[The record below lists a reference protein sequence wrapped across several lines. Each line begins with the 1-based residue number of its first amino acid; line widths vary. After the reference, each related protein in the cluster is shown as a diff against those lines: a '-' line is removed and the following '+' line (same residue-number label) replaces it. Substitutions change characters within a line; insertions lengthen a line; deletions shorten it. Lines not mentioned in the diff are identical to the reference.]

1 MMEPMLVQGSIPSPL
16 ALERARLLVV
26 QPASRGEYLRYVADA
41 LALVA
46 PDTNRTVLLGPDR
59 LDGPV
64 DWIRC
69 EGNHVQQAVTPSTNL
84 AKLANVVPDELVH
97 LARRTHAL
105 DELYDPNTWSA
116 TDLGRVCRHDAEY
129 RQGFAMLLHEG
140 GSLFGIAVVTA
151 REVDRKL
158 SEVVLEALEGFSVT
172 LVTGLRAHLAL
183 VDYQREA
190 SALRT
195 LAGPQGTLLVI
206 DRDARRVVWGTNR
219 SRGVEW
225 ARDVVPD
232 EDAIVNAAEALL
244 AARAKGEKLLTPPRL
259 RLGHP
264 VAVAK
269 FERGEFMGLARAC
282 SLRIEPLGN
291 AEQVTALE
299 GLSKREREMARLLVA
314 GYSGVNIA
322 AIVGLSENTV
332 RTYFRRLYTKL
343 DVSNRADLVRKLVSP
358 DADEPISPSTT
369 IPVATAGAVDEL
381 LDV

>member
-1 MMEPMLVQGSIPSPL
+1 MQVQGSIPSPL

-26 QPASRGEYLRYVADA
+26 QPASRSEYLRFVADA

-46 PDTNRTVLLGPDR
+46 PDTNRTLLVGPDR
-59 LDGPV
+59 VDGPV

-69 EGNHVQQAVTPSTNL
+69 EGNQVTVSMAPSTNL
-84 AKLANVVPDELVH
+84 AKLGNVVPDELVH
-97 LARRTHAL
+97 LVRRTHAL
-105 DELYDPNTWSA
+105 DELYDPSA
-116 TDLGRVCRHDAEY
+116 WPSSDLGRTCRHDAAY
-129 RQGFAMLLHEG
+129 RQGFSILLHEG
-140 GSLFGIAVVTA
+140 GTLFGIAIVTA
-151 REVDRKL
+151 READRVL
-158 SEVVLEALEGFSVT
+158 SEVVLDALEGFAAT

-190 SALRT
+190 AALRCI
-195 LAGPQGTLLVI
+195 AGASATLLVI
-206 DRDARRVVWGTNR
+206 DRDARRVVWGANR
-219 SRGVEW
+219 ARGLEW
-225 ARDVVPD
+225 ARDVLPE
-232 EDAIVNAAEALL
+232 EDAVVNAAEALL
-244 AARAKGEKLLTPPRL
+244 AARAKGEKLVTPPRL

-282 SLRIEPLGN
+282 SIRIEPVGN
-291 AEQVTALE
+291 AEQHSALE

-332 RTYFRRLYTKL
+332 RTYFRRLYAKL

-358 DADEPISPSTT
+358 DSDDPISPSTT
-369 IPVATAGAVDEL
+369 IPAATAGGTDEL
-381 LDV
+381 LDD

>member
-1 MMEPMLVQGSIPSPL
+1 MVVQGSIPSPL

-26 QPASRGEYLRYVADA
+26 QPASRSEYLRLVAEA

-46 PDTNRTVLLGPDR
+46 PDTNRAVLVGPDR
-59 LDGPV
+59 VDGPV
-64 DWIRC
+64 DWVRC
-69 EGNHVQQAVTPSTNL
+69 EGAHVQIAVAPATNL
-84 AKLANVVPDELVH
+84 AKLGNVVADELVH
-97 LARRTHAL
+97 LARRAHDL
-105 DELYDPNTWSA
+105 EELYDPTAWSSS
-116 TDLGRVCRHDAEY
+116 DLGKACRHDGAFRKGY
-129 RQGFAMLLHEG
+129 SLLLHEG

-151 REVDRKL
+151 READRVL
-158 SEVVLEALEGFSVT
+158 SEVVRDALEAFAPT

-195 LAGPQGTLLVI
+195 IAGAQATILVV

-219 SRGVEW
+219 ARGLDW
-225 ARDVVPD
+225 SRDVTAD
-232 EDAIVNAAEALL
+232 EDAIVNAAEALI
-244 AARAKGEKLLTPPRL
+244 ASRAKGEKLLTPPRL

-264 VAVAK
+264 VAVSK

-282 SLRIEPLGN
+282 ALRVEPIGN
-291 AEQVTALE
+291 GEHTALE

-343 DVSNRADLVRKLVSP
+343 NVSNRADLVRKLVSP
-358 DADEPISPSTT
+358 DHDDPVAPSTAA
-369 IPVATAGAVDEL
+369 PLSAAGHTDEL
-381 LDV
+381 LDD